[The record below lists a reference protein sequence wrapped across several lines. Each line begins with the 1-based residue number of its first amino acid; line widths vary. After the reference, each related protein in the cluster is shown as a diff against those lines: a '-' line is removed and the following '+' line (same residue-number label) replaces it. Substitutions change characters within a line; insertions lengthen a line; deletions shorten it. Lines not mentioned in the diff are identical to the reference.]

1 MKKILIFIIFIIAIM
16 FVVKDVTAKEIIVPD
31 EAIRLR
37 ILANS
42 NSPHDQY
49 IKQKVRE
56 KVEYQMGTILSRTNS
71 IDDARDKLK
80 KSVKPLSNIIEEILE
95 EEKEK
100 IDFDINYGYHYF
112 PSKEYK
118 GIVYNGGYY
127 ESLLVIIGKGEGNNW
142 WCVLFPPLCLIEAE
156 EATDVEYKFFV
167 QELIEKIF

>member
-1 MKKILIFIIFIIAIM
+1 MKKILIFIIFVIVILM
-16 FVVKDVTAKEIIVPD
+16 VKEVTAKEITIPD

-49 IKQKVRE
+49 IKQKVKE
-56 KVEYQMGTILSRTNS
+56 KVEYQMGTILSNTKS
-71 IDDARDKLK
+71 IDEARDKIK
-80 KSVKPLSNIIEEILE
+80 NSIKPLSTIIKEVLE
-95 EEKEK
+95 EEKEN
-100 IDFDINYGYHYF
+100 INFNVDYGYHYF

-118 GIVYNGGYY
+118 GIVYNEGFY
-127 ESLLVIIGKGEGNNW
+127 ESVLVTIGKGEGDNW

-156 EATDVEYKFFV
+156 EATDIEYKFFV